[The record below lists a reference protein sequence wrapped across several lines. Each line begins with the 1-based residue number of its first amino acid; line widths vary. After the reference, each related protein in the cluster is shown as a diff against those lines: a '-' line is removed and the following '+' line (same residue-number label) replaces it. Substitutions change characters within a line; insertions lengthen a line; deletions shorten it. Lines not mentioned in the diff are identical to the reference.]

1 MRLDKFLSDMSSLTR
16 SQIKEAVK
24 KGRVSVNGNVVKD
37 SSLKVSTTTDVVNL
51 DKEEIKYNLFTYI
64 IVNKPSGLVTST
76 SDDDGPNV
84 MSILKGIPTK
94 DLFPVGRLDK
104 DTEGLLLITNDGELG
119 HRLLSPKHHVPK
131 TYYVECAKPLGDM
144 ELLMLKDGVDIGDDK
159 KTLPSKVK
167 QVEDKT
173 ILLTI
178 EEGRFHQVKRMLK
191 AVNNSVLYLK
201 RISFGNLSLD
211 EQKLPKGSF
220 KILDEDEIKEL
231 KRF

>member
-1 MRLDKFLSDMSSLTR
+1 MLIRLDKFLSDMSSLTR

-144 ELLMLKDGVDIGDDK
+144 ELL
-159 KTLPSKVK
+159 
-167 QVEDKT
+167 
-173 ILLTI
+173 
-178 EEGRFHQVKRMLK
+178 
-191 AVNNSVLYLK
+191 
-201 RISFGNLSLD
+201 
-211 EQKLPKGSF
+211 
-220 KILDEDEIKEL
+220 
-231 KRF
+231 